1 MLTEKNSFSFFL
13 LRLVTSFAILL
24 QSTGSFSPDR
34 RYSCVLFVR
43 FVCLSLVSFASYPK
57 NALFFCVCAISWF
70 GEFGRLPP
78 TSMSLSA
85 LVVAT
90 LKLISVPLN
99 CKLFLSLF
107 HHHFYSVLHCS
118 CLRPTLKKSR
128 IVGRIAR
135 NYRKS
140 LSFAKWTKTSS
151 QASKQKVIAD
161 NHKTR
166 RNEHIWTY
174 TQMKLENSVQIRV
187 REKFSLSILIDAS
200 RSIYVTASMHS
211 AHTHRLST

>member
-24 QSTGSFSPDR
+24 QSTHSFSPDR
-34 RYSCVLFVR
+34 RFSCVLFVR

-78 TSMSLSA
+78 SSMSLSA

-107 HHHFYSVLHCS
+107 SVFISTLS
-118 CLRPTLKKSR
+118 YTARVSDLRWKSR
-128 IVGRIAR
+128 VSLVASQEITE
-135 NYRKS
+135 NLYRLLNEPKPH
-140 LSFAKWTKTSS
+140 LKP
-151 QASKQKVIAD
+151 ASKRSSPIITKLGET
-161 NHKTR
+161 NTFGPTHKW
-166 RNEHIWTY
+166 N
-174 TQMKLENSVQIRV
+174 
-187 REKFSLSILIDAS
+187 
-200 RSIYVTASMHS
+200 
-211 AHTHRLST
+211 